1 MQDDRIE
8 ADDYVNRNY
17 VKLTN
22 TNADNLKTEKENK
35 QAYLRGNEGD
45 KTFEIPKMSS
55 F

>member
-1 MQDDRIE
+1 MLVDYVKVEDEMQDDRIE

-35 QAYLRGNEGD
+35 
-45 KTFEIPKMSS
+45 
-55 F
+55 